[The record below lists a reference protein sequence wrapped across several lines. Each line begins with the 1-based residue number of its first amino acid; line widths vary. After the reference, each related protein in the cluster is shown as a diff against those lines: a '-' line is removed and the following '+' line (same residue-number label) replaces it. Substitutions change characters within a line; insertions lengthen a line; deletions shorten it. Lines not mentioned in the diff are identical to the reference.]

1 MIDPDAAMATTYA
14 ELRGSIPRLV
24 AGLHAVA
31 SLFAAEAA
39 IPTHHERPQPIKET
53 PMSDTLPGAAGS
65 RRPVVTLFESYGS
78 GASYIGPRV
87 AQALG
92 VPFHEQAFS
101 SQQIEDAAE
110 RREGEGVLSRF
121 FGTVGGSYAGIEG
134 PSVAM
139 AQRDDYELV
148 LENTRIVQEQAN
160 QGGVI
165 VGRNGAMILASRPG
179 TLHVQLDGPLA
190 QRIERAARDSGID
203 IQRAAKRQV
212 RAEIS
217 LEFYHWDPRETD
229 RYDLVVNTGTMDLDT
244 CVDII
249 VAAARI
255 KAQSPSAASTGGE
268 VRR

>member
-1 MIDPDAAMATTYA
+1 
-14 ELRGSIPRLV
+14 
-24 AGLHAVA
+24 
-31 SLFAAEAA
+31 
-39 IPTHHERPQPIKET
+39 
-53 PMSDTLPGAAGS
+53 MSDTLPGAAGS

-110 RREGEGVLSRF
+110 RREAEGPLSRF
-121 FGTVGGSYAGIEG
+121 FGTVGGSYAGLEG
-134 PSVAM
+134 PAVAM

-148 LENTRIVQEQAN
+148 LENTRIVQEEAK

-165 VGRNGAMILASRPG
+165 TGRNGAMILASWPG
-179 TLHVQLDGPLA
+179 ALHVKLDGPLA

-203 IQRAAKRQV
+203 IQRAARRQKREDQV
-212 RAEIS
+212 RAEMSIE
-217 LEFYHWDPRETD
+217 LYRWDPRETD

-255 KAQSPSAASTGGE
+255 KAQSTSVASDGGE
-268 VRR
+268 GGR

>member
-1 MIDPDAAMATTYA
+1 
-14 ELRGSIPRLV
+14 
-24 AGLHAVA
+24 
-31 SLFAAEAA
+31 
-39 IPTHHERPQPIKET
+39 
-53 PMSDTLPGAAGS
+53 MSDTLPGDAGS
-65 RRPVVTLFESYGS
+65 RRLVVTLFESYGS

-110 RREGEGVLSRF
+110 RRADEGVLSRF

-148 LENTRIVQEQAN
+148 LENTRIVQEQAK

-165 VGRNGAMILASRPG
+165 VGRNGALILADWPG
-179 TLHVQLDGPLA
+179 ALHVQLDGPVS

-203 IQRAAKRQV
+203 VQRAAKRQKREDQV
-212 RAEIS
+212 RAEMS
-217 LEFYHWDPRETD
+217 REFYHWDPRETD
-229 RYDLVVNTGTMDLDT
+229 RYDLMVNTGTMDLDT

-255 KAQSPSAASTGGE
+255 KGRRPSAASAGRDVG
-268 VRR
+268 R

>member
-1 MIDPDAAMATTYA
+1 
-14 ELRGSIPRLV
+14 
-24 AGLHAVA
+24 
-31 SLFAAEAA
+31 
-39 IPTHHERPQPIKET
+39 
-53 PMSDTLPGAAGS
+53 MSDTLPGAPGS

-110 RREGEGVLSRF
+110 HREDEGILSRF
-121 FGTVGGSYAGIEG
+121 FGTIGGSYAGLEG

-139 AQRDDYELV
+139 AQRDNHELV
-148 LENTRIVQEQAN
+148 LENTRIVQEQAK

-165 VGRNGAMILASRPG
+165 TGRNGAMILASWPG
-179 TLHVQLDGPLA
+179 ALHVKLDGPLA

-203 IQRAAKRQV
+203 IQRAAKRQKREDQV

-217 LEFYHWDPRETD
+217 LEFYHWDPRGTD
-229 RYDLVVNTGTMDLDT
+229 HYDLVVNTGIMDLDT
-244 CVDII
+244 CVGII

-255 KAQSPSAASTGGE
+255 KAQSPSVA
-268 VRR
+268 VRQG

>member
-1 MIDPDAAMATTYA
+1 
-14 ELRGSIPRLV
+14 
-24 AGLHAVA
+24 
-31 SLFAAEAA
+31 
-39 IPTHHERPQPIKET
+39 
-53 PMSDTLPGAAGS
+53 MSDTVPGAAGS
-65 RRPVVTLFESYGS
+65 RTPVVTLFESYGS

-101 SQQIEDAAE
+101 SQQIENAAE
-110 RREGEGVLSRF
+110 RREDEGVLSRF
-121 FGTVGGSYAGIEG
+121 FGSVGSSYAGLEG

-165 VGRNGAMILASRPG
+165 TGRNSALILANWPG
-179 TLHVQLDGPLA
+179 ALHVKLDGPLA
-190 QRIERAARDSGID
+190 QRIERAARDAGID
-203 IQRAAKRQV
+203 IQRAAKRQKREDEV
-212 RAEIS
+212 RADMS
-217 LEFYHWDPRETD
+217 LQFYHWDPRDTD
-229 RYDLVVNTGTMDLDT
+229 RYDLVVNTGTMDVET

-255 KAQSPSAASTGGE
+255 KARSGSSPAARGGGG
-268 VRR
+268 R

>member
-1 MIDPDAAMATTYA
+1 M
-14 ELRGSIPRLV
+14 
-24 AGLHAVA
+24 
-31 SLFAAEAA
+31 
-39 IPTHHERPQPIKET
+39 KET
-53 PMSDTLPGAAGS
+53 FMSDTLPGAAGS
-65 RRPVVTLFESYGS
+65 RRLVVTLFESYGS

-110 RREGEGVLSRF
+110 QRQDEGVISRF

-148 LENTRIVQEQAN
+148 LENTRIVRDQAK

-165 VGRNGAMILASRPG
+165 MGRNGALILASWPG
-179 TLHVQLDGPLA
+179 ALHVKLDGPLA

-203 IQRAAKRQV
+203 IQRAAKRQKREDQV
-212 RAEIS
+212 RAEMSIE
-217 LEFYHWDPRETD
+217 LYH
-229 RYDLVVNTGTMDLDT
+229 
-244 CVDII
+244 
-249 VAAARI
+249 
-255 KAQSPSAASTGGE
+255 
-268 VRR
+268 